1 MAKFRI
7 TTKDAAGRST
17 SKIDA
22 PNEQVA
28 AAEAQRALADM
39 AKDELP
45 NGKRFSFRARVRNE
59 SGDETYRASLNF
71 HGRSRKAP
79 RGRR

>member
-7 TTKDAAGRST
+7 TTKDATGRST

-22 PNEQVA
+22 PNERIA

-45 NGKRFSFRARVRNE
+45 NCKRRLRCRRVQRPLARHRLC
-59 SGDETYRASLNF
+59 SDQ
-71 HGRSRKAP
+71 H
-79 RGRR
+79 

>member
-45 NGKRFSFRARVRNE
+45 N
-59 SGDETYRASLNF
+59 
-71 HGRSRKAP
+71 
-79 RGRR
+79 